1 MPDNTN
7 IGGTM
12 QNNNTNSNIE
22 LKPDKLM
29 SIIYERKNELEKACS
44 LLKSE
49 IEKSPKGCL
58 RISASRGST
67 QYYHKTTSKNPVV
80 KYIPKSDIN
89 LVYLLA
95 QKNYDQKLMKE
106 LNKELDEINQF
117 CNNYHPEDIQK
128 VYDNFNIHRKA
139 LITPIILSDKDYIEQ
154 WENIEYEHMGFREE
168 TPEYYTAKGERV
180 RSKSEII
187 IADTLHRMKIPYRYE
202 YPVIMSGIGT
212 VHVDFYCLNVR
223 TREEFVWEHFGMM
236 DDDIYSNGAIGKLE
250 KYMLNDYWPG
260 LNFIATFESSEHPL
274 STKIIE
280 ACIKKYLI

>member
-106 LNKELDEINQF
+106 LNKELNTKTTLL
-117 CNNYHPEDIQK
+117 NKLHSVGLN
-128 VYDNFNIHRKA
+128 
-139 LITPIILSDKDYIEQ
+139 S
-154 WENIEYEHMGFREE
+154 
-168 TPEYYTAKGERV
+168 
-180 RSKSEII
+180 SKSSSASTACRIF
-187 IADTLHRMKIPYRYE
+187 T
-202 YPVIMSGIGT
+202 
-212 VHVDFYCLNVR
+212 
-223 TREEFVWEHFGMM
+223 
-236 DDDIYSNGAIGKLE
+236 YSKTSCSSTFPSYSVTAIL
-250 KYMLNDYWPG
+250 
-260 LNFIATFESSEHPL
+260 
-274 STKIIE
+274 
-280 ACIKKYLI
+280 